1 MGLVWGTRNS
11 QVGPIWTVM
20 MKTSALNVSLFKI
33 NFVMSQI
40 LQEYQKIKTAVSV
53 DTVFSNDTKDLF

>member
-1 MGLVWGTRNS
+1 MGLVWGIRIS

-20 MKTSALNVSLFKI
+20 MNISALNVSLFKI

-40 LQEYQKIKTAVSV
+40 LQEYQK
-53 DTVFSNDTKDLF
+53 KDQDCSISEDNIFK